1 MADYN
6 AMVNSLDRSLNRAN
20 NTKNIEAKLVK
31 AKKIGGWE
39 SSMISKIFWLKQ
51 FQLYFFFY

>member
-31 AKKIGGWE
+31 AKKNGGRE
-39 SSMISKIFWLKQ
+39 SSMINKIFWMKQ